1 MKNKNFRVD
10 FVVIGLALFAMFFG
24 AGNLIF
30 PPSIG
35 LSAGK
40 NWLASLIGFFLTGI
54 GLPLLGIIALS
65 RAGGLKEFSSRVSEK
80 FSILY
85 TSLLVLAL
93 GPLLAI
99 PRTGATTFELGV
111 KPFFP
116 SMSVFLVAI
125 VYFSITLFFT
135 IKPSKIID
143 NIGKI
148 LTPLILI
155 LLAILIVKGIVTDNN
170 LITISHIEN
179 PFSFGFMEGY
189 QTMDALA
196 SGILATIVLGAIV
209 NKGYTSEKEKKRVL
223 TFASLVAASGLI
235 LVYGGLL
242 YLGSRFSHTLP
253 TDIEKTLLISTLAS
267 TILGPSGKVILGLCV
282 SFACL
287 TTSIGLTATVGD
299 YFSKITKF
307 TYEQI
312 VIFTCAF
319 STVVATFGVEM
330 IVKISV
336 PILTVLYPV
345 TIVLIILHI
354 LGIKRKRVFQ
364 NSVAVSLVISFIQIG
379 VSYVNWEILSI
390 IYNYLPL
397 SNTGF
402 PWLIPFIVTV
412 ILTISIPENK
422 KEVLQK

>member
-1 MKNKNFRVD
+1 MKNKNFKVD
-10 FVVIGLALFAMFFG
+10 FIVIGLALFAMFFG

-35 LSAGK
+35 LLAGK
-40 NWLASLIGFFLTGI
+40 DWLPSLLGFFLTGI
-54 GLPLLGIIALS
+54 GLPLLGILALN
-65 RAGGLKEFSSRVSEK
+65 RAGGLREFSNGVSK
-80 FSILY
+80 NFSIIY

-116 SMSVFLVAI
+116 NSSIFLVAI

-155 LLAILIVKGIVTDNN
+155 LLSILIIKGIISDTNIVS
-170 LITISHIEN
+170 ITHVEN

-209 NKGYTSEKEKKRVL
+209 NKGYKSKEEKKRVL
-223 TFASLVAASGLI
+223 TFSSLIAATGLI

-242 YLGSRFSHTLP
+242 YLGSRFSQSLP
-253 TDIEKTLLISTLAS
+253 TDIKKTLLISTLSS
-267 TILGPSGKVILGLCV
+267 TILGSSGRVILGLCV

-299 YFSKITKF
+299 YFSKITRF

-312 VIFTCAF
+312 VIITCAF

-336 PILTVLYPV
+336 PILTVLYPI
-345 TIVLIILHI
+345 TIVLITLHI

-364 NSVAVSLVISFIQIG
+364 NSVIVSLTISFIQIG
-379 VSYVNWEILSI
+379 VKYIHWEILKI
-390 IYNYLPL
+390 IYSYLPL

-402 PWLIPFIVTV
+402 PWLIPFVVTV
-412 ILTISIPENK
+412 ILTISIPENNK
-422 KEVLQK
+422 KLI